1 MNWAGHL
8 LRSLEDQTATWF
20 VGLVLALLGVFSGR
34 LVETVKFALNR
45 ADLRTKYYE
54 QLAIDLSSFVFAVN
68 RLTKVY
74 YGSSW
79 ASDDDKSAIAT
90 AYNETMNK
98 LCGQEY
104 VYLSWL
110 QHYWNEKAVKA
121 FEVVMQQVRAVDS
134 VLIQMN
140 EGATDEARQSA
151 DLESSYAA
159 LRSAAHELLVNT
171 RR

>member
-1 MNWAGHL
+1 MNWTEHL

-20 VGLVLALLGVFSGR
+20 VGVVLALLGVFSGR

-54 QLAIDLSSFVFAVN
+54 QLAVDLSSFVFAVN

-79 ASDDDKSAIAT
+79 ASDEDKSAIAA
-90 AYNETMNK
+90 AYNETMVK
-98 LCGQEY
+98 LCSQEY

-121 FEVVMQQVRAVDS
+121 FERVMEQVRNLDS
-134 VLIQMN
+134 VLIAMN
-140 EGATDEARQSA
+140 EGTDKTAASA
-151 DLESSYAA
+151 NLENAYAA

>member
-1 MNWAGHL
+1 MSWTEHL
-8 LRSLEDQTATWF
+8 LHSLADQTATWF
-20 VGLVLALLGVFSGR
+20 VGVVLALFGVFSGR

-54 QLAIDLSSFVFAVN
+54 QLAVDLSSFVFAVN

-79 ASDDDKSAIAT
+79 ATDEDKAAMAAT
-90 AYNETMNK
+90 YDETMVK
-98 LCGQEY
+98 LCSQEY

-110 QHYWNEKAVKA
+110 QHYWNKKAVVA
-121 FEVVMQQVRAVDS
+121 FERVMKEVRRLDS
-134 VLIQMN
+134 VLIELN
-140 EGATDEARQSA
+140 EAEDQTAKSA
-151 DLESSYAA
+151 DLDQAYIA